1 MQAVILAAGKG
12 SRLGE
17 VSEDRPKCLQPVGGR
32 TILEI
37 QLQILADLGIE
48 EVCVVAG
55 FKIGLVK
62 EILERRNRSLILENE
77 RFAETNSLY
86 SLWLARD
93 WIRSSFLCINGD
105 VVGHPKIYRCVVEAP
120 GCALAYDS
128 GSGKDP
134 EHMKVHLFHSRLRSV
149 GKDLPGPEVD
159 GENVGILKFEGAGTK
174 AMLEE
179 ADRVIGRREW
189 MQWVPS
195 ALNGIAASH
204 PVHCVDIAGLPWVEV
219 DFPGDLEIARNRVW
233 PAVRAQLLN
242 GKTRPEASC
251 RRLDLP
257 A

>member
-12 SRLGE
+12 SRLGK
-17 VSEDRPKCLQPVGGR
+17 VSEDRPKCLQPVGER

-37 QLQILADLGIE
+37 QLKILADLGIE

-55 FKIGLVK
+55 YQIGLVK
-62 EILERRNRSLILENE
+62 DVLERRHNCVVLENE

-105 VVGHPKIYRCVVEAP
+105 VVGHPKIFRSVIEAP

-128 GSGKDP
+128 SSGKDP
-134 EHMKVHLFHSRLRSV
+134 EHMKVHLFHTRLRSV

-159 GENVGILKFEGAGTK
+159 GENVGILKFEGTGIR

-179 ADRVIGRREW
+179 ADQAVGRREW
-189 MQWVPS
+189 MKWVPS
-195 ALNGIAASH
+195 ALNGIASGH
-204 PVHCVDIAGLPWVEV
+204 PIHCVDIAGLPWVEV
-219 DFPGDLEIARNRVW
+219 DFPGDLEVARNRVW
-233 PAVRAQLLN
+233 PSLRSQVLN
-242 GKTRPEASC
+242 GKTRPEGSSK
-251 RRLDLP
+251 RLDLS

>member
-12 SRLGE
+12 SRLGK
-17 VSEDRPKCLQPVGGR
+17 VSEGRPKCLQPVGER

-37 QLQILADLGIE
+37 QLKILADLGIE
-48 EVCVVAG
+48 DVCIVAG
-55 FKIGLVK
+55 YQIGLVK
-62 EILERRNRSLILENE
+62 DVLERRNRCVILENE

-105 VVGHPKIYRCVVEAP
+105 VVGHPKIFRGVIDAP

-134 EHMKVHLFHSRLRSV
+134 EHMKVQLFHSRLRAV

-159 GENVGILKFEGAGTK
+159 GENVGILKFEGLGSK

-179 ADRVIGRREW
+179 AGRAVRCREW
-189 MQWVPS
+189 MKWVPL
-195 ALNGIAASH
+195 ALNGIASSH
-204 PVHCVDIAGLPWVEV
+204 SIHCVDVAGLPWVEV

-233 PAVRAQLLN
+233 PAVRGQLLN
-242 GKTRPEASC
+242 GKTRPESSC
-251 RRLDLP
+251 RRLGRP